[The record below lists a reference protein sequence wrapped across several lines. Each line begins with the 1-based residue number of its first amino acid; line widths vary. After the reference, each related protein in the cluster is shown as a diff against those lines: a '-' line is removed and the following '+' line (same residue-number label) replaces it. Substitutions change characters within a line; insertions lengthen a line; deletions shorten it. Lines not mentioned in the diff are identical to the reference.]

1 MVRTR
6 DSAFGLRSCA
16 ADIVGQRG
24 IAGMPE
30 KIKKKK
36 EVGREEEEKREDA
49 FGQEAGGRSGI
60 VKMLLLLLLLSRI
73 IKRALFRDCT
83 SLHTESSFWGVEAAL
98 FWKGGR
104 NFFSGVFE
112 WQQQKG
118 TCVCSVAGRE
128 QGTSGSLPQTSRVF
142 CLLHTVH
149 RVGYPGPFCIKTRQL
164 LA

>member
-73 IKRALFRDCT
+73 IKRALFCDCT
-83 SLHTESSFWGVEAAL
+83 SLHREFLLGGGSCLILEGGSEL
-98 FWKGGR
+98 FFGG
-104 NFFSGVFE
+104 
-112 WQQQKG
+112 
-118 TCVCSVAGRE
+118 
-128 QGTSGSLPQTSRVF
+128 L
-142 CLLHTVH
+142 
-149 RVGYPGPFCIKTRQL
+149 
-164 LA
+164 